1 MTKIKIKGNTMENL
15 KFIILLNLLSIIS
28 ALINSDPV
36 GLHVSNLI
44 IITFMLW
51 IESAT
56 TKKLIK

>member
-1 MTKIKIKGNTMENL
+1 MENL
-15 KFIILLNLLSIIS
+15 KFIILLNLLSLAS

>member
-1 MTKIKIKGNTMENL
+1 MTQTTKKENTMRTL
-15 KFIILLNLLSIIS
+15 KFIILLNLLSVAS

-36 GLHVSNLI
+36 GLHISNLI

-56 TKKLIK
+56 TKNISK

>member
-1 MTKIKIKGNTMENL
+1 MRTL
-15 KFIILLNLLSIIS
+15 KFIILLNLLSVAS

-36 GLHVSNLI
+36 GLHISNLI

-56 TKKLIK
+56 TKNISK